1 MNRGSAFRKWDLHV
15 HTPESYEHSYR
26 FSSEEERRKYKNN
39 IWEKY
44 VCELEK
50 VEDICAIGIT
60 DYFTV
65 DGYKKI
71 LDYVSKGRLKN
82 FSLILPNVEF
92 RLDKSAEGR
101 NINYH
106 VILSNEIDV
115 EIIEKEFLSE
125 LEFPLVGGE
134 RRRLTKENIE
144 LLGKVLKETQKEFG
158 SESDWVVGCKH
169 IAISLE
175 DIIKVLKSKRCF
187 DGKYILVLAEP
198 EWALLDWKGR
208 DHVTRKNMLVQSHCI
223 FSSNSKTRAFALGG
237 NNPEDFVR
245 EFGSLKPCIHGSDC
259 HDFDKFCVPDL
270 DRYCWIKADPTFEG
284 LKQIL
289 YEPTDR
295 VSIQAETPEPR
306 KNIYS
311 IDTVNINE
319 CEVNDELSLTSCEL
333 MLNTSLVTVIGG
345 KGEGKTALLDLIAN
359 CFEDRCYRAGA
370 GAERESNS
378 FVQRIENDNPDL
390 KIDLKFVGSGIEPF
404 SKRFTDEAFF
414 RAVKVTYLPQGQI
427 EEYSGNRKK
436 LNSKIEEVIF
446 SNEEVIK
453 GNFKEKFA
461 ELQSQIEL
469 DAKQILEIN
478 NKIFEFEEESST
490 EVMRGIDDELSKK
503 NGELQNKSDELKK
516 LRESLTEEA
525 QKRIDDLREKERTLR
540 EKKDRIDDVYSRCET
555 LEQQLDDFKSSLNE
569 EIESLNMILEE
580 LGIEEKV
587 PLVDFGVQTGVIS
600 IVRTRN
606 VKIDKEVEEEG
617 KKVGEELGK
626 LEGIEK
632 VEAEIL
638 SVISGIESEIKE
650 LTDRKK
656 SVEETRKRV
665 KEKEGERS
673 DNYVQMLS
681 RLVEWREFYEKVIE
695 VFSRGSSGILSGVT
709 FEARVHFDMGEYE
722 VAGEEILDMRSVSR
736 KDIERVAKVL
746 EDAATLGSED
756 KIREKVEEYITK
768 VSKFSSTLKQRR
780 SRLDFYNW
788 AFKNYFSPDTAVFFN
803 GIHMDKLSIGQK
815 GTVLLKIFLAEGDY
829 PLIVDMPE
837 ENLDNKFIYDELV
850 GAFREAKKKR
860 QLIIATNNANLVV
873 NADAEQIIVAEFN
886 DNVIR
891 YRVGSIED
899 QSIRQEIT
907 KILEG
912 GPEAIRKREQK
923 YGMLV

>member
-26 FSSEEERRKYKNN
+26 FSSEEERRKYKKN

-101 NINYH
+101 SINYH

-115 EIIEKEFLSE
+115 ETIEKEFLSE

-144 LLGKVLKETQKEFG
+144 LLGKALKETQKEFG

-259 HDFDKFCVPDL
+259 HDFGKFCVPDL

-289 YEPTDR
+289 YEPADR
-295 VSIQAETPEPR
+295 VSIQAETPESR

-311 IDTVNINE
+311 IDAVNINE
-319 CEVNDELSLTSCEL
+319 CEVNDELSLVSCEL
-333 MLNTSLVTVIGG
+333 LLNANLVTVIGG

-378 FVQRIENDNPDL
+378 FIQRIENDNPNL
-390 KIDLKFVGSGIEPF
+390 KIHLKFVGPGIEPF

-436 LNSKIEEVIF
+436 LNLKIEEVIF

-478 NKIFEFEEESST
+478 SKIFEFEEESST
-490 EVMRGIDDELSKK
+490 CVWQVKRGPPS
-503 NGELQNKSDELKK
+503 
-516 LRESLTEEA
+516 
-525 QKRIDDLREKERTLR
+525 
-540 EKKDRIDDVYSRCET
+540 
-555 LEQQLDDFKSSLNE
+555 
-569 EIESLNMILEE
+569 
-580 LGIEEKV
+580 
-587 PLVDFGVQTGVIS
+587 
-600 IVRTRN
+600 
-606 VKIDKEVEEEG
+606 
-617 KKVGEELGK
+617 
-626 LEGIEK
+626 
-632 VEAEIL
+632 
-638 SVISGIESEIKE
+638 
-650 LTDRKK
+650 
-656 SVEETRKRV
+656 
-665 KEKEGERS
+665 
-673 DNYVQMLS
+673 
-681 RLVEWREFYEKVIE
+681 
-695 VFSRGSSGILSGVT
+695 
-709 FEARVHFDMGEYE
+709 
-722 VAGEEILDMRSVSR
+722 
-736 KDIERVAKVL
+736 
-746 EDAATLGSED
+746 
-756 KIREKVEEYITK
+756 
-768 VSKFSSTLKQRR
+768 
-780 SRLDFYNW
+780 
-788 AFKNYFSPDTAVFFN
+788 
-803 GIHMDKLSIGQK
+803 
-815 GTVLLKIFLAEGDY
+815 
-829 PLIVDMPE
+829 
-837 ENLDNKFIYDELV
+837 
-850 GAFREAKKKR
+850 
-860 QLIIATNNANLVV
+860 
-873 NADAEQIIVAEFN
+873 
-886 DNVIR
+886 
-891 YRVGSIED
+891 
-899 QSIRQEIT
+899 
-907 KILEG
+907 
-912 GPEAIRKREQK
+912 AI
-923 YGMLV
+923 